1 MGDAKR
7 YMKIASVVVLTC
19 AVIAGCSGDETR
31 GDSHE
36 GGASAAG
43 TVMSAAE
50 FSSATK
56 YLGIRYDSLPPA
68 FTFVAG
74 ALLPGSS
81 GAGAAGFDLD
91 LVRTPRGNM
100 LWLDSIVAVSPRGR
114 PSRVVRAELKV
125 PPLAADER
133 LMMSTCDVDGHV
145 DPRVVAIVVIGPGV
159 AQFPPVRQAWRAN
172 ATTGVFDVIPVTGIA
187 CGQTE
192 SSATT
197 TDSRVVP

>member
-1 MGDAKR
+1 MR
-7 YMKIASVVVLTC
+7 MASVVV
-19 AVIAGCSGDETR
+19 VICTAIAACSGDGTGR
-31 GDSHE
+31 DSHE
-36 GGASAAG
+36 SGASAAG
-43 TVMSAAE
+43 TVVSAAE
-50 FSSATK
+50 FSSAPK

-68 FTFVAG
+68 FTFVSG
-74 ALLPGSS
+74 ALLPGAS

-91 LVRTPRGNM
+91 LVRTPHGDM

-133 LMMSTCDVDGHV
+133 LVMSTCDVDGRV

-172 ATTGVFDVIPVTGIA
+172 AATGSFDVIPVTGIA
-187 CGQTE
+187 CGQPE
-192 SSATT
+192 S
-197 TDSRVVP
+197 

>member
-1 MGDAKR
+1 
-7 YMKIASVVVLTC
+7 MKTASVVVLTC
-19 AVIAGCSGDETR
+19 AVIAGCSGDESR
-31 GDSHE
+31 GDAHE
-36 GGASAAG
+36 SGASAAG
-43 TVMSAAE
+43 TVVSPAE

-56 YLGIRYDSLPPA
+56 YLGIRYDSLPPT

-133 LMMSTCDVDGHV
+133 LILSTCDVDGRL
-145 DPRVVAIVVIGPGV
+145 DPRVVAIVIIGPGV

-172 ATTGVFDVIPVTGIA
+172 AITGLFDVIPVTGIA
-187 CGQTE
+187 CGQPE
-192 SSATT
+192 SSASSG
-197 TDSRVVP
+197 DSRGVP